1 MTTINE
7 SFKQD
12 TLAIALWAHPI
23 WPQMMFLAGHRALDD
38 SYARLRSDS
47 WSIRKYLDKHLVNA
61 KWPRV
66 HQHAIAHVF
75 VCQRKTFCQDAKA
88 PLRCS
93 RGATLDGAPHKTSV
107 GLRRRRQ
114 GRKHTFR
121 GWERQPRREPP
132 WFTDVTMLWAE
143 QWGTQKQSRSWF
155 QKLGSQP
162 LWILSKSMVSIK
174 GSKGME
180 WFSDICYATLWHPH
194 SLSPLNLS
202 LSLSLFI
209 YIYIYIYLSIYLS
222 IYIYIYIHIHIK
234 VRDQAGPRVRAAI
247 RLPAPG
253 SVGPVPSVAGSES
266 YLPEVIRAWSGGS
279 LLSARPGCRRAGSA
293 SGIERWSHECSSSS
307 VHYSVQICRA
317 CLFTSALFCL
327 LHGTVGWRWHG
338 WDADGAIIFDT
349 TRNVLDLGKT
359 FEGKLWRACVE
370 FQSYYNKLYK
380 TAKQNEFQSY
390 SEIERLSGQGLAR

>member
-222 IYIYIYIHIHIK
+222 IYIYIYIYIYTHTYKGTRSSWATSASSHPTSGPGLG
-234 VRDQAGPRVRAAI
+234 RAGPVR
-247 RLPAPG
+247 
-253 SVGPVPSVAGSES
+253 
-266 YLPEVIRAWSGGS
+266 
-279 LLSARPGCRRAGSA
+279 
-293 SGIERWSHECSSSS
+293 RWKWK
-307 VHYSVQICRA
+307 
-317 CLFTSALFCL
+317 LFTWSNSGLVGGVPAVSAARLSSRWKCVGDRALIPWVFKFLRSLFCSDLSGLFVHLRPL
-327 LHGTVGWRWHG
+327 LPSSRNRRVALAWLGCGWRHHFWHN
-338 WDADGAIIFDT
+338 A
-349 TRNVLDLGKT
+349 
-359 FEGKLWRACVE
+359 
-370 FQSYYNKLYK
+370 
-380 TAKQNEFQSY
+380 
-390 SEIERLSGQGLAR
+390 ERIRPR